1 MSSTVQNAFDSIISK
16 YRTESFSE
24 RDKGDRF
31 EKLIKAYLLT
41 KPEYRSQLSDVWL
54 WSDFPYKDQFGT
66 GGKDTGIDLVC
77 RTYNDEYWAVQCKC
91 YQGNKKVD
99 LATVSTFIT
108 TSQFPFIIDGKQKT
122 FSHRIWID
130 TTINGFNSE
139 AQNAIDKLHVARLG
153 LIDLQNDSVDWE
165 KLDAGLY
172 GEKASSVKY
181 DLREHQQKAFDATLR
196 YFESHER
203 GKLIMACGTGKTF
216 TSLRIAEG
224 LATDSHLVLFLVP
237 SIALLS
243 QTLKEWSAQCKQN
256 IYPICI
262 CSDAKASKANDD
274 TISNLVLPA
283 TTDANKVR
291 SQFLNFKRRQEKEGG
306 MIVVFST
313 YQSIDV
319 IGEVQKAIN
328 TKYSHTELDSG
339 SQMLNQVQH
348 DKEPFIFD
356 LIVCDEAHRTTGYT
370 PNGKLDSAFVKVH
383 SDSNVKAKKR
393 LYMTATPKLYDTNA
407 QSKAKETETTLWS
420 MDDPE
425 IYGVEIYRIGFGE
438 AVEKKLL
445 SDYKVV
451 VLTLDENSVDPK
463 IQQIILDQKTEDDKE
478 IKADDAI
485 KLIGCINVLSK
496 RTNYLTDKELFTDED
511 PEPMKSAVAFCSN
524 IENSKYLRDSFN
536 VCQKAYYENMSEEA
550 RSELVVVEADH
561 VDGSMGS
568 SIREEKLDWLKKA
581 DSNKKECR
589 ILNNV
594 RCLSEGVDVPSLDAI
609 LFLSSRNSE
618 VDVVQSVGRVMR
630 RAEGKKYGYIIIPV
644 IVPSNSDASEIL
656 DKSDDFKIVWTV
668 LKALRAHDDR
678 FNATVNKL
686 ELNKKKPKSIRVTGG
701 GNFGIG
707 EAVFKDGTEET
718 WVTQEFDFDELQQE
732 LYNKFQDLQS
742 QVFAK
747 MVNKVG
753 SKRYWADWGKDIG
766 EIAKRNIERINKL
779 ISVGGD
785 HKEKFNQYW
794 EGLKANL
801 NPSVSQSD
809 AVEMLAQHMITKPVF
824 EALFGND
831 HFTKENPVSKSLE
844 EIVKLLDEKSDSDD
858 MEKLERF
865 YKSVQKR
872 AEGIDNAEAK
882 QKIVVE
888 LYDSFFR
895 NAFPMTVKKLGIVYT
910 PVPIVDFIIKSA
922 EFVLNTEFGRS
933 ISDENV
939 RIIDPF
945 TGTGTFITRLLQSGI
960 IRKDDLERK
969 YKHEIFANEIVLL
982 AYYIASVNIE
992 NVYHDLI
999 QKTPKQVRG
1008 DSHAELVSASTY
1020 EPFNGICL
1028 TDTFQLYETK
1038 DINNLQDKVF
1048 QENSERVNEQKKLPI
1063 TVIMGNPPYS
1073 IGQES
1078 ANDNAQNQKYPL
1090 LESQIAKTYVAQS
1103 EAGLNKSAYDSYIK
1117 AFRWASDRL
1126 NKDNGGVI
1134 AFITNSG
1141 YLEKN
1146 GLDGFRKSIQNE
1158 FDSVYVFNLRGAI
1171 RGKKGEGAKKEGQNV
1186 FDIMTGVAITILV
1199 KQKARTGNCKI
1210 HYCDI
1215 GNYLSR
1221 SDKFKKITEA
1231 KSIQNLECTEIT
1243 PNEHGDWITT
1253 RNDLFAT
1260 WIPVEAKKKYDYS
1273 SESWFINYSLGCGTN
1288 KDYLLYNFD
1297 AKLLSKSVKEMVDF
1311 YNEQRA
1317 EFIKNNLSKKSAKD
1331 FVKYD
1336 SQKIA
1341 WTDLFLKDLEK
1352 NVVYNFDKSK
1362 ISIASYRPFCKQN
1375 FMYEKQFLQRSYQ
1388 QLKIFPTPTHKN
1400 LVIRVTGL
1408 NERKG
1413 FATLI
1418 SDCIPDL
1425 NNFDGGT
1432 QCFPLYWYEDVGSK
1446 DTLFASAG
1454 LEESQYVRHDA
1465 ISDFILMRAQD
1476 KYGSKVTKEDLF
1488 YYVYGILHSK
1498 SYREKFADDLKK
1510 MLPRIPL
1517 VGDYKKFFAFV
1528 EAGRKLA
1535 KLHLNYENLEPCKEV
1550 KVESLEQG
1558 QYKIPKTKYDLDDGS
1573 LVAADSA
1580 TDFALAKS
1588 NPCDNSKDYEYYAVN
1603 QMEFERKGEKDTI
1616 IYNHYHKVTNIPL
1629 KAYDYVVN
1637 GQSAI
1642 EHVME
1647 WYGSKKWNSQAKKS
1661 GSGIVNNPNAW
1672 SREHQKPRYI
1682 LDLLLSVINVSVQ
1695 TVDIV
1700 DSLPSVDW
1708 DKE

>member
-1 MSSTVQNAFDSIISK
+1 MQNLSSTKFDQIIDK

-41 KPEYRSQLSDVWL
+41 KPEYKTQLSDVWL
-54 WSDFPYKDQFGT
+54 WSDFPEKSHFGT

-77 RTYNDEYWAVQCKC
+77 KTLDGEYWAVQCKC
-91 YQGNKKVD
+91 YQKNKKVD

-108 TSQFPFIIDGKQKT
+108 TSQFPFTVNGENKT

-172 GEKASSVKY
+172 GDKAASVKY
-181 DLREHQQKAFDATLR
+181 DLLEHQQKAYDATLK
-196 YFESHER
+196 YFENHNR

-216 TSLRIAEG
+216 TSLRISEG
-224 LATDSHLVLFLVP
+224 LARDSHLVLFLVP

-243 QTLKEWSAQCKQN
+243 QTLKEWSSQCKQN

-283 TTDANKVR
+283 TTDTNKVR
-291 SQFLNFKRRQEKEGG
+291 WQFLNFKRRQAKEGG

-319 IGEVQKAIN
+319 ISEVQKAIN
-328 TKYSHTELDSG
+328 QTENDS
-339 SQMLNQVQH
+339 
-348 DKEPFIFD
+348 FIFD

-393 LYMTATPKLYDTNA
+393 LYMTATPKLYDTNT
-407 QSKAKETETTLWS
+407 QTKAKETETTLWS
-420 MDDPE
+420 MDDTE
-425 IYGVEIYRIGFGE
+425 IYGDEIYRIGFGE

-463 IQQIILDQKTEDDKE
+463 IQKIILDQKTEDNKD
-478 IKADDAI
+478 IKAVDAI

-536 VCQKAYYENMSEEA
+536 VCQKAYYENMSEEDRA
-550 RSELVVVEADH
+550 DLVVVEADH

-568 SIREEKLDWLKKA
+568 SVREEKLDWLKKA
-581 DSNKKECR
+581 DSGKKECR

-701 GNFGIG
+701 GNFGYG

-718 WVTQEFDFDELQQE
+718 WVNQEFDFDELQQE
-732 LYNKFQDLQS
+732 LYDKFQDLQS

-753 SKRYWADWGKDIG
+753 SKRYWADWGKDVG

-779 ISVGGD
+779 IAVDGD
-785 HKEKFNQYW
+785 HKEKFNAYW
-794 EGLKANL
+794 EGLKKNL
-801 NPSVSQSD
+801 NPSVSQAE

-844 EIVKLLDEKSDSDD
+844 DIVALLDEKSDPED

-865 YKSVQKR
+865 YDDVRKR
-872 AEGIDNAEAK
+872 ADGIDNAEAK
-882 QKIVVE
+882 QKVVVE
-888 LYDSFFR
+888 LYDSFFK
-895 NAFPMTVKKLGIVYT
+895 NAFPMTVEKLGIVYT
-910 PVPIVDFIIKSA
+910 PVPVVDFILHST
-922 EFVLNTEFGRS
+922 EYVLNKEFGRS
-933 ISDENV
+933 ISDEKVNV
-939 RIIDPF
+939 IDPF

-960 IRKDDLERK
+960 IKPEDLERK

-992 NVYHDLI
+992 NAYHDLSG
-999 QKTPKQVRG
+999 K
-1008 DSHAELVSASTY
+1008 DTY
-1020 EPFNGICL
+1020 EPFGGICL
-1028 TDTFQLYETK
+1028 TDTFQLYENADPTL
-1038 DINNLQDKVF
+1038 DDKVF
-1048 QENSERVNEQKKLPI
+1048 SENSDRVNEQKKQPI
-1063 TVIMGNPPYS
+1063 TVIVGNPPYS
-1073 IGQES
+1073 LGQKD
-1078 ANDNAQNQKYPL
+1078 ANDDAQNQKYPK
-1090 LESQIAKTYVAQS
+1090 LESKIADTYANLS
-1103 EAGLNKSAYDSYIK
+1103 EATTVKAAYDSYIK

-1126 NKDNGGVI
+1126 DKTDGGVI
-1134 AFITNSG
+1134 AFVSNG
-1141 YLEKN
+1141 AWLDNN
-1146 GLDGFRKSIQNE
+1146 GLDGFRKTIESE
-1158 FDSVYVFNLRGAI
+1158 FNAIYVFNLRGNQ
-1171 RGKKGEGAKKEGQNV
+1171 RTSGELSRKEGGKI
-1186 FDIMTGVAITILV
+1186 FGSGSRTPIAITLLV
-1199 KQKARTGNCKI
+1199 KKSGQSGKAKI
-1210 HYCDI
+1210 MYHDI
-1215 GNYLSR
+1215 GDYLSR
-1221 SDKFKKITEA
+1221 EDKLKIISDFHDISKL
-1231 KSIQNLECTEIT
+1231 SLEEIT
-1243 PNEHGDWITT
+1243 PNEHGDWISQ
-1253 RNDLFAT
+1253 RNEKFGT
-1260 WIPVEAKKKYDYS
+1260 WIPIESDKKFNPKTHS
-1273 SESWFINYSLGCGTN
+1273 FFTIHSLGVNTN
-1288 KDYLLYNFD
+1288 RDVWVYGF
-1297 AKLLSKSVKEMVDF
+1297 SKEQTSENMQSTISF
-1311 YNEQRA
+1311 YNQQ
-1317 EFIKNNLSKKSAKD
+1317 
-1331 FVKYD
+1331 V
-1336 SQKIA
+1336 
-1341 WTDLFLKDLEK
+1341 KDLREARK
-1352 NVVYNFDKSK
+1352 QNQKLSADDFKDNDSRK
-1362 ISIASYRPFCKQN
+1362 ISWCSSLVPKLNTLTECNFQEDSIVLGSYRPFVKEHLY
-1375 FMYEKQFLQRSYQ
+1375 FGELFIHRRGQFDNL
-1388 QLKIFPTPTHKN
+1388 FPTQSTKN
-1400 LVIRVTGL
+1400 LVICVNGL
-1408 NERKG
+1408 GGKKDPS
-1413 FATLI
+1413 ALI
-1418 SDCIPDL
+1418 SDCIVDL
-1425 NNFDGGT
+1425 NSQEAGA
-1432 QCFPLYWYEDVGSK
+1432 QCFPIYWYETIEPDQHS
-1446 DTLFASAG
+1446 LFGDDDAQIVKH
-1454 LEESQYVRHDA
+1454 EA
-1465 ISDFILMRAQD
+1465 ISDFILERAQS
-1476 KYGSKVTKEDLF
+1476 KYGNKVQREDIF

-1498 SYREKFADDLKK
+1498 SYRETFSADLKK

-1517 VGDYKKFFAFV
+1517 VSDYEKFWAFSK
-1528 EAGRKLA
+1528 AGRELA
-1535 KLHLNYENLEPCKEV
+1535 NLHLNYEKIAPCPGV
-1550 KVESLEQG
+1550 VVESLENV
-1558 QYKIPKTKYDLDDGS
+1558 QYKIDSSMQSTHNDRAALM
-1573 LVAADSA
+1573 VADSVS
-1580 TDFALAKS
+1580 DFASAKS
-1588 NPCDNSKDYEYYAVN
+1588 NPCGNSSDYAYYAVE
-1603 QMEFERKGEKDTI
+1603 QMKFPKKGQKDTI
-1616 IYNHYHKVTNIPL
+1616 IYNHYHTIKNIPE
-1629 KAYDYVVN
+1629 KAYEYVVN
-1637 GQSAI
+1637 GKSAI
-1642 EHVME
+1642 EWIME
-1647 WYGSKKWNSQAKKS
+1647 RYAVTTDKKS
-1661 GSGIVNNPNAW
+1661 GITNNPNDW
-1672 SREHQKPRYI
+1672 SREHEKPRYI

-1700 DSLPSVDW
+1700 NGLPEVDW

>member
-1 MSSTVQNAFDSIISK
+1 MYSTVQNAFDSIISK

-91 YQGNKKVD
+91 YQENKKVD

-108 TSQFPFIIDGKQKT
+108 TSQFPFIIDGEQKT

-181 DLREHQQKAFDATLR
+181 DLREHQQKAFDATIK
-196 YFESHER
+196 YFENHER

-283 TTDANKVR
+283 TTDTNKVR
-291 SQFLNFKRRQEKEGG
+291 SQFLNFKRRQAKEGG

-319 IGEVQKAIN
+319 IGQVQKAIN

-348 DKEPFIFD
+348 DKESFIFD

-407 QSKAKETETTLWS
+407 QSKSKETETTLWS

-425 IYGVEIYRIGFGE
+425 IYGEEIYRIGFGE

-451 VLTLDENSVDPK
+451 VLTLDENSVNPK
-463 IQQIILDQKTEDDKE
+463 IQQIILDQKTVDDKE

-511 PEPMKSAVAFCSN
+511 PQPMKSAVAFCSN

-581 DSNKKECR
+581 DSGKKECR

-753 SKRYWADWGKDIG
+753 SKRYWADWGKDVG

-779 ISVGGD
+779 ISVDGD

-960 IRKDDLERK
+960 IRKKDLERK

-1008 DSHAELVSASTY
+1008 DNNAELVSASTY

-1090 LESQIAKTYVAQS
+1090 LESQIEKTYARLSNATSVKAV
-1103 EAGLNKSAYDSYIK
+1103 YDSYIK

-1126 NKDNGGVI
+1126 DKNNGGVI

-1141 YLEKN
+1141 YLDKN
-1146 GLDGFRKSIQNE
+1146 GFDGFRKTLQTE

-1171 RGKKGEGAKKEGQNV
+1171 RGKSGEGAKKEGQNV

-1221 SDKFKKITEA
+1221 GDKFKKITEA

-1243 PNEHGDWITT
+1243 PNEYGDWITA

-1260 WIPVEAKKKYDYS
+1260 WIPVDCTKKYDVENQS
-1273 SESWFINYSLGCGTN
+1273 FFLTYSLGIATGRDMWAYSFSSKN
-1288 KDYLLYNFD
+1288 
-1297 AKLLSKSVKEMVDF
+1297 LLSNIEFMAKN
-1311 YNEQRA
+1311 YNEEVERY
-1317 EFIKNNLSKKSAKD
+1317 KSLTLSSKEL
-1331 FVKYD
+1331 D
-1336 SQKIA
+1336 SWVNSDSSKIA
-1341 WTDLFLKDLEK
+1341 WNRNLKEK
-1352 NVVYNFDKSK
+1352 LQKKSK
-1362 ISIASYRPFCKQN
+1362 IITNDDGVTISSYRPFCKQN
-1375 FMYEKQFLQRSYQ
+1375 FYFHNDFNAMQYQ
-1388 QLKIFPTPTHKN
+1388 QKRLFPTPPTKN
-1400 LVIRVTGL
+1400 LVILITGL
-1408 NERKG
+1408 QERKG

-1446 DTLFASAG
+1446 DTLFASVG

-1465 ISDFILMRAQD
+1465 ISDFILKRAQD

-1558 QYKIPKTKYDLDDGS
+1558 QYKIPKTKYDLDDRS

-1603 QMEFERKGEKDTI
+1603 QMEFARKGEKDTI

-1647 WYGSKKWNSQAKKS
+1647 WYGSKKWNAQAKKS

-1672 SREHQKPRYI
+1672 AKEHNKPRYI
-1682 LDLLLSVINVSVQ
+1682 LDLLLSIINVSVQ

-1700 DSLPSVDW
+1700 NGLPEVDW

>member
-1 MSSTVQNAFDSIISK
+1 MQNLSSTKFDQIIDK

-41 KPEYRSQLSDVWL
+41 KPEYKTQLSDVWL
-54 WSDFPYKDQFGT
+54 WSDFPEKSQFGT

-77 RTYNDEYWAVQCKC
+77 RTLDDEYWAVQCKC
-91 YQGNKKVD
+91 YQKNKKID

-108 TSQFPFIIDGKQKT
+108 TSQFPFSVGGENKN

-153 LIDLQNDSVDWE
+153 LIDLKNDSVDWE

-172 GEKASSVKY
+172 GDKAASVKY
-181 DLREHQQKAFDATLR
+181 DLREHQQKAYDSTIK
-196 YFESHER
+196 YFENHNR

-216 TSLRIAEG
+216 TSLRISEA
-224 LATDSHLVLFLVP
+224 LANDSHLVLFLVP

-243 QTLKEWSAQCKQN
+243 QTLKEWSSQCKQN

-283 TTDANKVR
+283 TTDTNKVR
-291 SQFLNFKRRQEKEGG
+291 WQFLNFKRRQAKEGG

-319 IGEVQKAIN
+319 ISEVQKAIN
-328 TKYSHTELDSG
+328 QTENDS
-339 SQMLNQVQH
+339 
-348 DKEPFIFD
+348 FIFD

-393 LYMTATPKLYDTNA
+393 LYMTATPKLYDTNT
-407 QSKAKETETTLWS
+407 QTKAKETETTLWS
-420 MDDPE
+420 MDDTE
-425 IYGVEIYRIGFGE
+425 IYGEEIYRIGFGE

-463 IQQIILDQKTEDDKE
+463 IQKIILDQKTEDNKD
-478 IKADDAI
+478 IKAVDAI

-536 VCQKAYYENMSEEA
+536 VCQKAYYENMSEEDRA
-550 RSELVVVEADH
+550 DLVVVEADH

-568 SIREEKLDWLKKA
+568 SVREEKLDWLKKA
-581 DSNKKECR
+581 DSGKKECR

-656 DKSDDFKIVWTV
+656 DKSEDFKIVWTV

-701 GNFGIG
+701 GNFGYG
-707 EAVFKDGTEET
+707 EAVFRDGTEET
-718 WVTQEFDFDELQQE
+718 WVNQEFDFDELQQE
-732 LYNKFQDLQS
+732 LYDKFQDLQS

-753 SKRYWADWGKDIG
+753 SKRYWADWGKDVG

-779 ISVGGD
+779 IAVDGD
-785 HKEKFNQYW
+785 HKEKFNAYW
-794 EGLKANL
+794 EGLKKNL
-801 NPSVSQSD
+801 NPSVSQAE

-844 EIVKLLDEKSDSDD
+844 DIVALLDEKSDPED

-865 YKSVQKR
+865 YDDVRKR
-872 AEGIDNAEAK
+872 ADGIDNAEAK
-882 QKIVVE
+882 QKVVVE

-895 NAFPMTVKKLGIVYT
+895 NAFPMTVEKLGIVYT
-910 PVPIVDFIIKSA
+910 PVPVVDFILHST
-922 EFVLNTEFGRS
+922 EYVLNKEFGRS
-933 ISDENV
+933 ISDEKVNV
-939 RIIDPF
+939 IDPF

-960 IRKDDLERK
+960 IKPEDLERK

-992 NVYHDLI
+992 NAYHDLSG
-999 QKTPKQVRG
+999 K
-1008 DSHAELVSASTY
+1008 DTY
-1020 EPFNGICL
+1020 EPFGGICL
-1028 TDTFQLYETK
+1028 TDTFQLYENGDPTL
-1038 DINNLQDKVF
+1038 DDKVF
-1048 QENSERVNEQKKLPI
+1048 SENSDRVNEQKKQPI
-1063 TVIMGNPPYS
+1063 TVVVGNPPYS
-1073 IGQES
+1073 IGQDS
-1078 ANDNAQNQKYPL
+1078 ANDNAQNQKYIN
-1090 LESQIAKTYVAQS
+1090 LETKITETYGALS
-1103 EAGLNKSAYDSYIK
+1103 ESNNTKACYDSYIK

-1126 NKDNGGVI
+1126 DKTDGGVI
-1134 AFITNSG
+1134 AFVS
-1141 YLEKN
+1141 N
-1146 GLDGFRKSIQNE
+1146 GAWLDGNAQDGFRKTIEKE
-1158 FDSVYVFNLRGAI
+1158 FSAIYVFNLRGNQ
-1171 RGKKGEGAKKEGQNV
+1171 RTSGELSRKEGGKI
-1186 FDIMTGVAITILV
+1186 FGSGSRTPIAITLLV
-1199 KQKARTGNCKI
+1199 KKSGQSGKAKI
-1210 HYCDI
+1210 MYHDI
-1215 GNYLSR
+1215 GDYLSR
-1221 SDKFKKITEA
+1221 EDKLKIISDFHDIGQMKLNQI
-1231 KSIQNLECTEIT
+1231 S
-1243 PNEHGDWITT
+1243 PNEHGDWISQ
-1253 RNDLFAT
+1253 RNDKFASWISLETEKKFSTDSQSYFTVYSNGIVSSRDT
-1260 WIPVEAKKKYDYS
+1260 WIYNS
-1273 SESWFINYSLGCGTN
+1273 STEVLENN
-1288 KDYLLYNFD
+1288 
-1297 AKLLSKSVKEMVDF
+1297 VKRTIDF
-1311 YNEQRA
+1311 YNSQVDDFLKAKETNENLKA
-1317 EFIKNNLSKKSAKD
+1317 DDFKNN
-1331 FVKYD
+1331 D
-1336 SQKIA
+1336 S
-1341 WTDLFLKDLEK
+1341 
-1352 NVVYNFDKSK
+1352 SK
-1362 ISIASYRPFCKQN
+1362 ISWSSSLVPKLQAGKKCSFDEDCVFDTLYRPFFKQRFYFGN
-1375 FMYEKQFLQRSYQ
+1375 TLTHRRAQFDE
-1388 QLKIFPTPTHKN
+1388 IFPTRNQKN
-1400 LVIRVTGL
+1400 LLISISGL
-1408 NERKG
+1408 GGNKG
-1413 FATLI
+1413 FSAIITDVFADFQTVFN
-1418 SDCIPDL
+1418 S
-1425 NNFDGGT
+1425 
-1432 QCFPLYWYEDVGSK
+1432 QCFPLYWYEVIEPDQNS
-1446 DTLFASAG
+1446 LFGDDDAQIVKH
-1454 LEESQYVRHDA
+1454 EA
-1465 ISDFILMRAQD
+1465 ISDFILERAQS
-1476 KYGSKVTKEDLF
+1476 KYGNKVQREDIF

-1498 SYREKFADDLKK
+1498 SYRETFSADLKK

-1517 VGDYKKFFAFV
+1517 VSDYEKFWAFSK
-1528 EAGRKLA
+1528 AGRELA
-1535 KLHLNYENLEPCKEV
+1535 SLHLNYEKVAPCPDV
-1550 KVESLEQG
+1550 VVESLEQVSYEI
-1558 QYKIPKTKYDLDDGS
+1558 QNRAVTERSRSDG
-1573 LVAADSA
+1573 LLAVAEGGFDYAQPPVSEQSQ
-1580 TDFALAKS
+1580 S
-1588 NPCDNSKDYEYYAVN
+1588 NDYACYAVE
-1603 QMEFERKGEKDTI
+1603 QMKFPKKGQKDTI
-1616 IYNHYHKVTNIPL
+1616 IYNHYHTLKNIPE
-1629 KAYDYVVN
+1629 KAYEYVVN
-1637 GQSAI
+1637 GKSAI
-1642 EHVME
+1642 EWIME
-1647 WYGSKKWNSQAKKS
+1647 RYAVTTDKKS
-1661 GSGIVNNPNAW
+1661 GITNNPNDW

-1700 DSLPSVDW
+1700 NSLPEVDW

>member
-1 MSSTVQNAFDSIISK
+1 MVSYT
-16 YRTESFSE
+16 SFSFFLLYFGITAVIYSIMPQKV
-24 RDKGDRF
+24 RWIVLLCGSYFFYFVSSKGNVIPLILVSLAVWGCGLWL
-31 EKLIKAYLLT
+31 EKMQSKM
-41 KPEYRSQLSDVWL
+41 K
-54 WSDFPYKDQFGT
+54 
-66 GGKDTGIDLVC
+66 GK
-77 RTYNDEYWAVQCKC
+77 R
-91 YQGNKKVD
+91 
-99 LATVSTFIT
+99 
-108 TSQFPFIIDGKQKT
+108 
-122 FSHRIWID
+122 
-130 TTINGFNSE
+130 
-139 AQNAIDKLHVARLG
+139 
-153 LIDLQNDSVDWE
+153 
-165 KLDAGLY
+165 
-172 GEKASSVKY
+172 KASS
-181 DLREHQQKAFDATLR
+181 D
-196 YFESHER
+196 
-203 GKLIMACGTGKTF
+203 
-216 TSLRIAEG
+216 
-224 LATDSHLVLFLVP
+224 
-237 SIALLS
+237 
-243 QTLKEWSAQCKQN
+243 KEEKKKIRAQYNQ
-256 IYPICI
+256 Y
-262 CSDAKASKANDD
+262 
-274 TISNLVLPA
+274 
-283 TTDANKVR
+283 
-291 SQFLNFKRRQEKEGG
+291 KRRILTFAVLLVVLILLICKYTGFFVETVNGIFKSNIANPGIIQPLGISFFVLEGISYMADVYYGKIEAEKNPLKISLYLSFMLTVVEGPVARYDQLG
-306 MIVVFST
+306 TQLSKCKYNNLEDISKGYIRMVWGLFKKIVIADRAVILVSAVFDN
-313 YQSIDV
+313 Y
-319 IGEVQKAIN
+319 ER
-328 TKYSHTELDSG
+328 YSGLQIAAGIAFYTLQLYCEFSG
-339 SQMLNQVQH
+339 VM
-348 DKEPFIFD
+348 D
-356 LIVCDEAHRTTGYT
+356 IVCGL
-370 PNGKLDSAFVKVH
+370 GSFL
-383 SDSNVKAKKR
+383 
-393 LYMTATPKLYDTNA
+393 
-407 QSKAKETETTLWS
+407 
-420 MDDPE
+420 
-425 IYGVEIYRIGFGE
+425 G
-438 AVEKKLL
+438 
-445 SDYKVV
+445 
-451 VLTLDENSVDPK
+451 
-463 IQQIILDQKTEDDKE
+463 
-478 IKADDAI
+478 I
-485 KLIGCINVLSK
+485 KLPENFNQPFFAKSINEFWQRWHITLGAFLRDYIFYPVSLSK
-496 RTNYLTDKELFTDED
+496 GIKNL
-511 PEPMKSAVAFCSN
+511 SA
-524 IENSKYLRDSFN
+524 K
-536 VCQKAYYENMSEEA
+536 
-550 RSELVVVEADH
+550 
-561 VDGSMGS
+561 
-568 SIREEKLDWLKKA
+568 
-581 DSNKKECR
+581 
-589 ILNNV
+589 
-594 RCLSEGVDVPSLDAI
+594 
-609 LFLSSRNSE
+609 
-618 VDVVQSVGRVMR
+618 
-630 RAEGKKYGYIIIPV
+630 
-644 IVPSNSDASEIL
+644 
-656 DKSDDFKIVWTV
+656 T
-668 LKALRAHDDR
+668 
-678 FNATVNKL
+678 
-686 ELNKKKPKSIRVTGG
+686 
-701 GNFGIG
+701 
-707 EAVFKDGTEET
+707 
-718 WVTQEFDFDELQQE
+718 
-732 LYNKFQDLQS
+732 
-742 QVFAK
+742 
-747 MVNKVG
+747 
-753 SKRYWADWGKDIG
+753 
-766 EIAKRNIERINKL
+766 
-779 ISVGGD
+779 
-785 HKEKFNQYW
+785 KEKFNQYW

-960 IRKDDLERK
+960 IRKEDLERK

-999 QKTPKQVRG
+999 QKTPKQVR
-1008 DSHAELVSASTY
+1008 DNSHAELVSAPTY

-1090 LESQIAKTYVAQS
+1090 LESQIEKTYARLSNATSVKAV
-1103 EAGLNKSAYDSYIK
+1103 YDSYIK

-1126 NKDNGGVI
+1126 DKNNGGVI

-1141 YLEKN
+1141 YLDKN
-1146 GLDGFRKSIQNE
+1146 GFDGFRKTLQTE

-1171 RGKKGEGAKKEGQNV
+1171 RGKSGEGAKKEGQNV

-1221 SDKFKKITEA
+1221 GDKFKKITEA

-1243 PNEHGDWITT
+1243 PNEYGDWITA

-1260 WIPVEAKKKYDYS
+1260 WIPVDCTKKYDVENQS
-1273 SESWFINYSLGCGTN
+1273 FFLTYSLGIATGRDMWAYSFSSKN
-1288 KDYLLYNFD
+1288 
-1297 AKLLSKSVKEMVDF
+1297 LLSNIEFMAKN
-1311 YNEQRA
+1311 YNEEVERY
-1317 EFIKNNLSKKSAKD
+1317 KSLTLSAKEL
-1331 FVKYD
+1331 D
-1336 SQKIA
+1336 SWVNSDSSKIA
-1341 WTDLFLKDLEK
+1341 WNRNLKEK
-1352 NVVYNFDKSK
+1352 LQKKSK
-1362 ISIASYRPFCKQN
+1362 IFTNDDGVTISSYRPFCKQN
-1375 FMYEKQFLQRSYQ
+1375 FYFHNDFNAMQYQ
-1388 QLKIFPTPTHKN
+1388 QKRLFPTPSTKN
-1400 LVIRVTGL
+1400 LVILITGL
-1408 NERKG
+1408 QERKG

-1432 QCFPLYWYEDVGSK
+1432 QCFPLYWYEDVGAK

-1465 ISDFILMRAQD
+1465 ISDFILKRAQD
-1476 KYGSKVTKEDLF
+1476 KYGNKVIKEDLF

-1629 KAYDYVVN
+1629 KAYDYEVN

-1647 WYGSKKWNSQAKKS
+1647 WYGSKKWNAQAKKS
-1661 GSGIVNNPNAW
+1661 GSSIVNNPNAW

-1700 DSLPSVDW
+1700 NGLPDVDW
-1708 DKE
+1708 EKE